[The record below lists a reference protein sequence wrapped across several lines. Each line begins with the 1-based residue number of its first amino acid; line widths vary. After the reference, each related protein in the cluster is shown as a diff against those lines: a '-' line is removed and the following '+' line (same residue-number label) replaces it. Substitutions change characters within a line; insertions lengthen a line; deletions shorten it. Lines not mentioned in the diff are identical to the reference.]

1 MVVSVPLQVQK
12 APQTLNILKIG
23 SNCPAFPT
31 PTPWQLLNTE
41 KSPIGFIVNPI
52 GFTVDL
58 SPWSPATQSSIH
70 QAILLWFPLPVS
82 FLTLPRIQLKPSVFS
97 LNPLPPPPQLC
108 PHC

>member
-31 PTPWQLLNTE
+31 PTPWQLLTTE
-41 KSPIGFIVNPI
+41 KSPTTI

-58 SPWSPATQSSIH
+58 NAWSPATKLFYGFLCQSLSSSSPESNGS
-70 QAILLWFPLPVS
+70 LL
-82 FLTLPRIQLKPSVFS
+82 FS
-97 LNPLPPPPQLC
+97 P
-108 PHC
+108 